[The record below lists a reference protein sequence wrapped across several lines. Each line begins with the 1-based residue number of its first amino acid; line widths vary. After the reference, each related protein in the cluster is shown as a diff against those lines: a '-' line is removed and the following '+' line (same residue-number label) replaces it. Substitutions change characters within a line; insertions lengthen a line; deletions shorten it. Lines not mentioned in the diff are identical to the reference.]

1 MPAVVR
7 GAFHRNVFPCCA
19 QIQGPNVVKMF
30 NHAQE
35 SKKVSREKVV
45 AVVSELKAMKLP
57 ETVKKVET
65 GIEENQTYCDFPSEH
80 WVKIQTNDVIE
91 RMLRDTRCRI
101 HVVGALLDSNS
112 ALMLVCVRLRRTAEI
127 QWGARSTLTQSI
139 RQPWNKRYC
148 STDRSR
154 ATKVHE

>member
-1 MPAVVR
+1 
-7 GAFHRNVFPCCA
+7 
-19 QIQGPNVVKMF
+19 MF

-45 AVVSELKAMKLP
+45 AVVAELKAMKLP

-91 RMLRDTRCRI
+91 RMLRDIRCRI

-112 ALMLVCVRLRRTAEI
+112 ALMLVCVRLRRTAET

-139 RQPWNKRYC
+139 RQPWNKRDTVRLIEVEPQKFMSKMSSYLPLD
-148 STDRSR
+148 SLIPS
-154 ATKVHE
+154 HL